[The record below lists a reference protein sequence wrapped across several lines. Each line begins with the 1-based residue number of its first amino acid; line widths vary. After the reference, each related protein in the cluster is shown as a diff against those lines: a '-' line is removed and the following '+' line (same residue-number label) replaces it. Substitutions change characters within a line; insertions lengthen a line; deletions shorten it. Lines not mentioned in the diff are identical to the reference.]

1 MAERE
6 VVTYTLEDRVG
17 RVTLDRPPLH
27 ILDLPTIREYSA
39 ALSRVERDRAVV
51 CILGAAGD
59 KAFSVGVDIADHTR
73 EKVPAMLEQFHG
85 LIRKVRRLECV
96 TIAAVRGVA
105 LGGGFELALAC
116 DMIVA
121 EEGATFGVPE
131 IWLGC
136 FPPVAAAVLP
146 RHLAPQKAYE
156 IVLSGEPITAA
167 EATQMGLVNA
177 LAARGKLEETLD
189 RFVARFT
196 EKSGAAL
203 RVAKRALRVS
213 EDAAFGA
220 ALEAIE
226 RLYLDDLMRT
236 RDAEEGIQAFI
247 ERRQPKWEDR

>member
-1 MAERE
+1 MPGRE
-6 VVTYTLEDRVG
+6 TVTYTLEDRVA

-27 ILDLPTIREYSA
+27 ILDQETIREYSA
-39 ALSRVERDRAVV
+39 ALGRVDRDPVAA
-51 CILGAAGD
+51 CILCAAGD
-59 KAFSVGVDIADHTR
+59 KAFSAGVEIADHTR
-73 EKVPAMLEQFHG
+73 EKAPAMLEHFHG

-121 EEGATFGVPE
+121 EEDATFGVPE

-156 IVLSGEPITAA
+156 LVLSGEPITAT
-167 EATQMGLVNA
+167 EALQMGLVNA
-177 LAARGKLEETLD
+177 LAPRGKLEETLD

-196 EKSGAAL
+196 EKSSAAL
-203 RVAKRALRVS
+203 RLAKRALRVS

-226 RLYLDDLMRT
+226 RLYLDELMRT
-236 RDAEEGIQAFI
+236 HDAEEGIRAFI
-247 ERRQPKWEDR
+247 EKRQPKWEDR